1 MVPGSGRLVLWA
13 IPLSTLGLPSKF
25 LCISFTVR
33 QHIPTSG
40 RPQTFMGGGR
50 HQELFGS
57 HKGLLDHPIG
67 RVNCS
72 NPVSSLLPSGLPLI
86 PLEQSELPGQCGT
99 RLQPSRFARCLPGLR
114 CTPSSFKFIHWYLL
128 MTAWVVG
135 YSKQQCDRLFCI
147 AALFCH
153 LFPPSGTAFWISH
166 GAVNQCN

>member
-1 MVPGSGRLVLWA
+1 MYLL
-13 IPLSTLGLPSKF
+13 
-25 LCISFTVR
+25 LC
-33 QHIPTSG
+33 QATSPYLRKTPNLHG
-40 RPQTFMGGGR
+40 P
-50 HQELFGS
+50 

-86 PLEQSELPGQCGT
+86 PLEQSELPGQCSA

-147 AALFCH
+147 AAVLSPLPTLWDSFLDFPRCCHPMQLMRIFGLFV
-153 LFPPSGTAFWISH
+153 LTVKSVPR
-166 GAVNQCN
+166 